1 MDVTSHRKSVE
12 ELELTL
18 RESRG
23 TEDRQALGQI
33 DDVRVGGDPRA
44 GTRKRFHWVGL
55 ADVLA
60 HPPPE
65 LRLPAVARGQRGTT
79 GVVIAADAP
88 RLQHVGTV
96 LGVAIEQ
103 HCEVLDGTQPAG
115 AVTVARLEMG
125 GQRSKPRLGQR
136 AVNHLKQRPEQTAG
150 RPRVLFRIS
159 ATCVR
164 DRIADKPARRREQH
178 IGADAVS
185 AAGTGPEHCRELLA

>member
-1 MDVTSHRKSVE
+1 MGRQEVARIRPRDWHTPALRDGCGERVPRRRRRLQEEEVDVTSHRKSVE

-44 GTRKRFHWVGL
+44 GTRKRFHRVGL

-65 LRLPAVARGQRGTT
+65 LRLPAVARGQRGTA

-103 HCEVLDGTQPAG
+103 HC
-115 AVTVARLEMG
+115 
-125 GQRSKPRLGQR
+125 
-136 AVNHLKQRPEQTAG
+136 
-150 RPRVLFRIS
+150 
-159 ATCVR
+159 
-164 DRIADKPARRREQH
+164 
-178 IGADAVS
+178 
-185 AAGTGPEHCRELLA
+185 